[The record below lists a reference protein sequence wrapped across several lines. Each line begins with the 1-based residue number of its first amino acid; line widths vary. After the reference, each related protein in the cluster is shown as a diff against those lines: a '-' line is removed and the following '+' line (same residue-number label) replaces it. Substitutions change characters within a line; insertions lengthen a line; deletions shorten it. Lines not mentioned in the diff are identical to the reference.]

1 MKASQ
6 KNLHRHVDFLT
17 SLRPFRNYRQ
27 LDSLNRVAAY
37 IREAFE
43 ESGLTVREQTWT
55 VDGQIYTNVIGV
67 YNEAGSE
74 RLVVGAHYDVC
85 GDQPGADDN
94 ASAVA
99 GLLESARLVCKEKP
113 KLAYRIEFVAY
124 CLEEPPFFGTKQMG
138 SYIHAASLHE
148 EQASVLGMI
157 CYEMIGYFSDEPG
170 SQTYPTA
177 ELEQRYPSTAN
188 FIIVVGIAPHREFT
202 ERVHRL
208 MSAKAAI
215 DVQLV
220 HFPESHASAGLAGL
234 SDQRNYWTFGYPA
247 LMINDTSFIRNP
259 HYHEPTD
266 TIDTLDFA
274 KMAAVVSA
282 TCQAIVKFK

>member
-1 MKASQ
+1 MKVSQ
-6 KNLHRHVDFLT
+6 ENLYRHVEFLT
-17 SLRPFRNYRQ
+17 SLRPYRNYQQ

-37 IREAFE
+37 IRQSFE
-43 ESGLTVREQTWT
+43 ESGLAVREQTWM
-55 VDGQIYTNVIGV
+55 VGGQTYTNVIGV
-67 YNEAGSE
+67 YNEAASE
-74 RLVVGAHYDVC
+74 ILVVGAHYDVC

-99 GLLESARLVCKEKP
+99 GLLESALWVGKKKP
-113 KLAYRIEFVAY
+113 KLDYRIEFVAY
-124 CLEEPPFFGTKQMG
+124 CLEEPPFFGTQQMG
-138 SYIHAASLHE
+138 SYIHAASLHA
-148 EQASVLGMI
+148 EQVSVLGMI
-157 CYEMIGYFSDEPG
+157 CYEMIGYFSDAPG
-170 SQTYPTA
+170 SQTYPSE

-188 FIIVVGIAPHREFT
+188 FIIVVGIERYREFT

-208 MSAKAAI
+208 MAVKAAI
-215 DVQLV
+215 DVQVV

-234 SDQRNYWTFGYPA
+234 SDQRNYWAFGYPA

-282 TCQAIVKFK
+282 ACQALVKLK